1 MKTSNKRAGSGQR
14 QDYAAATGSAL
25 ALSPVAAAVI
35 FALTISA
42 NASAQQTAPAAPQ
55 EPTKTDAQQ
64 TEAAKQEAAKA
75 KAAAKA
81 GNTIETIVVTGIRR
95 GIESAIS
102 VKKNSDSIV
111 EAISAEDIGKLPD
124 NSIAESIARLP
135 GLAAQRVAGR
145 AQTISIRGLSGDFAG
160 TILNGRE
167 QVSTGDNRA
176 VEFDQYPSELL
187 SGVTIYKTPDA
198 SLIGQGLSGTIDLQT
213 VRPLSFAKR
222 TVAVS
227 VRGEKNSLGKLNADT
242 KDQGSRVNVSY
253 IDQFADKTIGIALG
267 YARLES
273 NTQAQRWEAWGYATA
288 NGVPGVPDGT
298 LTLGGS
304 KQFVDSNEGKRD
316 GFMGVLEFRPNKSFS
331 SVIDLYYSKFDQ
343 KTTLRGYEAGL
354 VYGSDTTFSN
364 PVARGGIITSID
376 WSNVKPVIRNDVN
389 KRNDDIVAVGWNNKF
404 NFEGG
409 WTAVGD
415 LSYSKAKRD
424 ESILETY
431 AGTVRGTPG
440 ATDRVRLT
448 IDDPAGRPTF
458 AYGLNY
464 ADPNIIRLTDSGG
477 WGQDGYIKFPKVEDE
492 LKAVKLVAK
501 KELDRAAGLFGG
513 MEFGINASD
522 REKSRKVEEF
532 FLDLK
537 TPATR
542 VPSGLLVAP
551 TSLGFVGV
559 PGILSYD
566 AQSAYEQLYNR
577 RANLNNKDI
586 INKDWSVKEKVS
598 VAYAKFDIDA
608 DVGAGSLRGNVGVQA
623 VHTDQSS
630 TATAVANDGKLQVPF
645 TGGTTYN
652 DFLPSLNLVYSF
664 AGDQTFRFGAAKTIA
679 RARLDQLRA
688 SSNYSLD
695 PTRREWS
702 GDGGNPNLKPFKANA
717 YDISYEKYF
726 GVKAYVGV
734 AMFYKELKTYIY
746 EDTVARDFSGYRNPT
761 NGAVVPISNIGNFKQ
776 PINGQG
782 GFING
787 AEITVSLPLN
797 LFTPVMD
804 GFGVVASYSDTDSG
818 IQPNGPK
825 GATQPLPG
833 LSRRVLNTTAYFE
846 KYGFSARV
854 SQRDRSDYLGEVTG
868 FGADRE
874 FRYIKAERITD
885 IQLGYSFEEGYLKG
899 LSFLFQVNNLRNTP
913 YQTYDGTPNKPN
925 QITYYGRTTL
935 LGVNYKF

>member
-1 MKTSNKRAGSGQR
+1 MRTSNKRAGSGQR
-14 QDYAAATGSAL
+14 QNYAAATGSAL

-42 NASAQQTAPAAPQ
+42 NASAQQTAPAVPQ
-55 EPTKTDAQQ
+55 EPPKTDAQQ

-213 VRPLSFAKR
+213 VRPLSFGKR

-253 IDQFADKTIGIALG
+253 IDQFANKTIGIALG

-273 NTQAQRWEAWGYATA
+273 NTQAQRWEAWGYPSNDLGQLA
-288 NGVPGVPDGT
+288 
-298 LTLGGS
+298 LGGS

-316 GFMGVLEFRPNKSFS
+316 GFMGVLEYRPNKTYS
-331 SVIDLYYSKFDQ
+331 SLIDLYYSKFDQ

-354 VYGSDTTFSN
+354 VWGSDTVLTK
-364 PVARGGIITSID
+364 PVIQNGFLTSGT

-389 KRNDDIVAVGWNNKF
+389 KRNDDIVALGWNNKL
-404 NFEGG
+404 NFDGG
-409 WTAVGD
+409 WTAIGD

-431 AGTVRGTPG
+431 AGTVRGSAG
-440 ATDRVRLT
+440 ATDTVSFT
-448 IDDPAGRPTF
+448 TDPTGRPVF
-458 AYGLNY
+458 NYGLNY

-492 LKAVKLVAK
+492 LKSAKLVAK
-501 KELDRAAGLFGG
+501 KDLDRVAGLFGG
-513 MEFGINASD
+513 MEFGINLSD

-542 VPSGLLVAP
+542 VPGNLLVSP

-577 RANLNNKDI
+577 RSNLNNKDI
-586 INKDWSVKEKVS
+586 INKDWKVNEKVT

-608 DVGAGSLRGNVGVQA
+608 EVGTGTLRGNVGVQA

-630 TATAVANDGKLQVPF
+630 NATAVANNGTLQVPF
-645 TGGTTYN
+645 TAGTKYN
-652 DFLPSLNLVYSF
+652 DFLPSLNIVYSF

-717 YDISYEKYF
+717 YDVSYEKYF
-726 GVKAYVGV
+726 GIKAYVGV
-734 AMFYKELKTYIY
+734 ALFYKELKTYIY
-746 EDTVARDFSGYRNPT
+746 EDTVARDFSGYRNPS
-761 NGAVVPISNIGNFKQ
+761 NGAVIPISNIGNFKQ

-782 GFING
+782 GFIHG
-787 AEITVSLPLN
+787 SEFTVSLPLN

-804 GFGVVASYSDTDSG
+804 GFGVVASYSDTQSG

-854 SQRDRSDYLGEVTG
+854 SQRERSDYLGEVTG

-913 YQTYDGTPNKPN
+913 YQTYDSTPNKPN